1 MRCPFCKAQDTKVV
15 DSRLTGEGE
24 QVRRRRKCLH
34 CGGRFTTYET
44 VELNLPAVIKRDG
57 SRVPFDLDKVRG
69 GMMRALEK
77 RPISK
82 DQIEA
87 AINRIEKYL
96 VARGEQEVSSQQ
108 IGELIMEE
116 LRILDKVAYVRFASV
131 YRKFE
136 DLQDFR
142 KEIDRLEREFL
153 ETKPDTEES

>member
-15 DSRLTGEGE
+15 DSRLTSEGE

-44 VELNLPAVIKRDG
+44 VELNLPTIIKRDG

-69 GMMRALEK
+69 SMIWALER
-77 RPISK
+77 RPITRE
-82 DQIEA
+82 QVEA

-116 LRILDKVAYVRFASV
+116 LRILDKIAYVRFASV
-131 YRKFE
+131 YQRFE
-136 DLQDFR
+136 TLQDLR
-142 KEIDRLEREFL
+142 KEIDRLEQESL
-153 ETKPDTEES
+153 ETKPDTEAS